1 MSVDKVLL
9 AEIDVFA
16 ELSTST
22 LGHIADISNILTY
35 QAGDILFEQ
44 GSQPSGLFILLEGTI
59 ILFRQSKEKSQIL
72 SIVAVKECFGGESTA
87 TAGPCPY
94 TAKSITPVEALF
106 INARD
111 LTMLLEED
119 RDFLALYVSLIARRI
134 RQLTSVVHRLAF
146 HDVTSRVAGV
156 LLTLAETN
164 SEQTDAGLR
173 IPRVLSQ
180 KDLAAM
186 VGTAREVI
194 YRILKQFETD
204 NLIRKT
210 RTDYYILDLDTLL
223 QIASQETR

>member
-1 MSVDKVLL
+1 MSVNKDQL
-9 AEIDVFA
+9 AAITLFA

-22 LGHIADISNILTY
+22 LECIANISTLNDY
-35 QAGDILFEQ
+35 PAGAILFEQ
-44 GSQPSGLFILLEGTI
+44 GSQPSGLFILLDGII

-72 SIVAVKECFGGESTA
+72 AMVPLNECFGGESTA

-94 TAKSITPVEALF
+94 TAKAVTPVKTLYISA
-106 INARD
+106 AD
-111 LTMLLEED
+111 LTALLEKD

-146 HDVTSRVAGV
+146 HDVTSRVAAV
-156 LLTLAETN
+156 LLTLAEAN

-194 YRILKQFETD
+194 YRVLKQFEKEK
-204 NLIRKT
+204 LIRKT
-210 RTDYYILDLDTLL
+210 ATDYYILDLETLL
-223 QIASQETR
+223 QIAAQETP

>member
-1 MSVDKVLL
+1 MSVDKDQL
-9 AEIDVFA
+9 AEIVVFA
-16 ELSTST
+16 GLSTPT
-22 LGHIADISNILTY
+22 LEHIAEISLIVEY
-35 QAGDILFEQ
+35 PAGEILFQQ
-44 GSQPSGLFILLEGTI
+44 GSNPSGLFILLDGII

-72 SIVAVKECFGGESTA
+72 SIVAVNDCFGSESTA

-94 TAKSITPVEALF
+94 TAKAVTPIKTLY
-106 INARD
+106 INAED
-111 LTMLLEED
+111 LTSLLEEH

-134 RQLTSVVHRLAF
+134 RQLTSVVHKLAF

-164 SEQTDAGLR
+164 SEETSAGLR

-194 YRILKQFETD
+194 YRILKQFEKD
-204 NLIRKT
+204 QLIRKT
-210 RTDYYILDLDTLL
+210 PTDYYILDLETIL

>member
-1 MSVDKVLL
+1 MSVDKAQL
-9 AEIDVFA
+9 ATIQVFA

-22 LGHIADISNILTY
+22 LEHIAHVSLIVEHP
-35 QAGDILFEQ
+35 AGKILFQQ
-44 GSQPSGLFILLEGTI
+44 GSNPSGLFILLDGII

-72 SIVAVKECFGGESTA
+72 SIVTVNETFGSESTA

-94 TAKSITPVEALF
+94 AAKSITPVKTLYIDAK
-106 INARD
+106 D
-111 LTMLLEED
+111 LTLLLEEH

-134 RQLTSVVHRLAF
+134 RQLTSVVHKLAF

-194 YRILKQFETD
+194 YRILKHFEEE

-210 RTDYYILDLDTLL
+210 RTDYYILDVDTLL